1 MSDPFIG
8 EIRLFGF
15 NFNPRG
21 WVFCSGALMAISTNS
36 TLFSLLG
43 TTYGGDGRTTF
54 GLPDLRG
61 RTPLNKGRHPGSLY
75 DWRMGQKA
83 GQENHTLTIPEM
95 PVHSHGATF
104 AATSAGSAAT
114 LEASVGPATL
124 ATPSDGSYLAVNMD
138 GRNLGQKIYRVNA
151 GSDTVALG
159 GVSGGGAS
167 TGTVTVNNNGS
178 SQAFSIIQPTLALN
192 YCMASVGIYP
202 SRS

>member
-104 AATSAGSAAT
+104 AGTGTGSTAK
-114 LEASVGPATL
+114 LEASVGPATQ
-124 ATPSDGSYLAVNMD
+124 ATPTDGSYLAVNMD

-151 GSDTVALG
+151 GSGTVALG
-159 GVSGGGAS
+159 GGGAS

-202 SRS
+202 PRS